1 MKKRE
6 VYHLRDEYPE
16 LLARALE
23 IEDAAQTTNT
33 TKRGLGGQN
42 NLWRNWLAMDAA
54 QQKLW
59 DDIEPTHIPCGC
71 YDGG

>member
-1 MKKRE
+1 
-6 VYHLRDEYPE
+6 
-16 LLARALE
+16 LE
-23 IEDAAQTTNT
+23 IEDAAQLTNT

-42 NLWRNWLAMDAA
+42 NLWRNWLALDAA